1 MSEEKDYYV
10 TNRVITEGIGVVRGI
25 VTDDRYVVPAKRG
38 CSDFFLKLNRDAF
51 GRREDAVM
59 NARARVLNKLE
70 SIERQRASLVK
81 LLESFEV
88 KS

>member
-1 MSEEKDYYV
+1 MSEEKDYHV

-25 VTDDRYVVPAKRG
+25 VTDDRYVVPANRFR
-38 CSDFFLKLNRDAF
+38 SDFFLRLNRDAF
-51 GRREDAVM
+51 VRREDAVM